1 MVLVLEVVY
10 TVYMFLGHLY
20 NKKYIVD
27 CVWHQIFAGMRKSPQ
42 SKHGIP
48 TGGLFSLVS
57 CPHYLSEVL
66 IYTVLMLV
74 RILPME

>member
-1 MVLVLEVVY
+1 MI
-10 TVYMFLGHLY
+10 
-20 NKKYIVD
+20 KKFIVD
-27 CVWHQIFAGMRKSPQ
+27 CVCHQIFAGMRKSPQ

-48 TGGLFSLVS
+48 TGGMFSLVS

-74 RILPME
+74 RA

>member
-1 MVLVLEVVY
+1 
-10 TVYMFLGHLY
+10 MFLMHLY
-20 NKKYIVD
+20 NKKYNVD
-27 CVWHQIFAGMRKSPQ
+27 CVCHQIFAGMRKSPQ

-57 CPHYLSEVL
+57 CPHYLSEVV

-74 RILPME
+74 RAQPFE

>member
-1 MVLVLEVVY
+1 MVLFLIEPVY
-10 TVYMFLGHLY
+10 TLYMFLMHLY
-20 NKKYIVD
+20 NKKYIVY
-27 CVWHQIFAGMRKSPQ
+27 CVCHQIFAGMRKSPQ

-48 TGGLFSLVS
+48 TGGMFSLVS

-74 RILPME
+74 RA